1 MTQQKALFLKEK
13 QGAWEVSAT
22 SIPEPGAGDLLV
34 KIEATALNP
43 VDWKIQKYDWLVEE
57 YPAIVG
63 TDAAGEVAAVGDSVA
78 GFKVGDKVFHQ
89 GWFSNNKATF
99 QQYTTVP
106 AEIAAKLPSNISL
119 DEAAS
124 IPLGLATAALGLY
137 STLDKGGQRGAGLT
151 PPWEDAGRDK
161 YAGKPILLFGGA
173 TSVGQYVIQ
182 LAKLSGFS
190 PIIATASAKHTSF
203 LNSLGADHV
212 IDRNKPLSELTEL
225 VSLTKSPL
233 EVVYDAVSFPETQ
246 QTGYDV
252 LAPGGT
258 LVIVHVEQINKDSSA
273 NKTVTQVFGTVHGSA
288 ERATGVSL
296 YSKLTSLVEKGEIKP
311 NRVEV
316 LPNGLAGIPDG
327 LKRMEEDKISGV
339 KLIARPQETS
349 LLSQ

>member
-1 MTQQKALFLKEK
+1 MAQQKALFLKEK

-22 SIPEPGAGDLLV
+22 SIPKPGAGDLLV

-43 VDWKIQKYDWLVEE
+43 VDWKIQKHGFFIEE
-57 YPAIVG
+57 YPSILG
-63 TDAAGEVAAVGDSVA
+63 TDAAGEVAAVGEGVT

-89 GWFSNNKATF
+89 GWFSNDKATF
-99 QQYTTVP
+99 QQYTIVP
-106 AEIAAKLPSNISL
+106 AEITAKLPSNISL

-137 STLDKGGQRGAGLT
+137 SPVNKGGQGGAGLT
-151 PPWEDAGRDK
+151 PPWEDAGRGK
-161 YAGKPILLFGGA
+161 YAGKPIFLFGGA

-190 PIIATASAKHTSF
+190 PIIATASPKHTSF
-203 LNSLGADHV
+203 LKSLGIDHV
-212 IDRNKPLSELTEL
+212 IDRNTPLSELKSQL
-225 VSLTKSPL
+225 ASLTKSPL
-233 EVVYDAVSFPETQ
+233 EVVYDAVSYAETQ

-258 LVIVHVEQINKDSSA
+258 LVIVLNEQIKKDSSA
-273 NKTVTQVFGTVHGSA
+273 NKTIAHVFGNVHA
-288 ERATGVSL
+288 PALRATGVSL

-311 NRVEV
+311 NRVET

-349 LLSQ
+349 